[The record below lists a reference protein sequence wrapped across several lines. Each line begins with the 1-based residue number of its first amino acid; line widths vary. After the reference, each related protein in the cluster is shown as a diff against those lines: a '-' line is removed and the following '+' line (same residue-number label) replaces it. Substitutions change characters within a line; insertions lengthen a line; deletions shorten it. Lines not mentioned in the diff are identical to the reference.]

1 MTTVQRFE
9 QIPKAEGS
17 AGRQELEKGNRTH
30 VEYFINEVEV
40 GCQEIIYSNLASL
53 GEYHDYALCVLFQ
66 TEDHKEGA
74 TTFVEKMEPV
84 SRGV

>member
-1 MTTVQRFE
+1 MR
-9 QIPKAEGS
+9 
-17 AGRQELEKGNRTH
+17 

-40 GCQEIIYSNLASL
+40 GYKEIICSNLASL

-84 SRGV
+84 SRGI